1 MSSNVV
7 PFPSCGTARDHSQR
21 GAYRTPPARHVIKVV
36 GFDFAVSEAK
46 EALHQ
51 IRPRDDGVLRALN
64 PTDVRLVGAEFGRNP
79 TLGFSFLFAPINQL
93 HGYPPSLA
101 RGVSDANYAA
111 PSYLV
116 NGHGDLPGAEYAP
129 VAYIYQMHPGNRIR
143 QLRKAAGLTQE
154 QLADRTGFAQD
165 RISNYE
171 NGRRPLRLAEMRVIA
186 RELGCSPA
194 DLLADDDN
202 PERLSPQE
210 KALLEAFRSSS
221 RDAQH
226 FLLAS
231 AQAVSDQEDPQR
243 TAA

>member
-1 MSSNVV
+1 MPSNVV
-7 PFPSCGTARDHSQR
+7 PFPSCGATCDDCQRCTHRTA
-21 GAYRTPPARHVIKVV
+21 PARHVVKVV
-36 GFDFAVSEAK
+36 GLDLAISEA
-46 EALHQ
+46 ENALHQ
-51 IRPRDDGVLRALN
+51 LGTGYYGILGAFN
-64 PTDVRLVGAEFGRNP
+64 PADVRLVSAKFGRNP
-79 TLGFSFLFAPINQL
+79 TLGFSFLFTPIDQL
-93 HGYPPSLA
+93 HRYPPSLA
-101 RGVSDANYAA
+101 RGANKREYAA

-116 NGHGDLPGAEYAP
+116 NGHDDLTGAEYAS

-154 QLADRTGFAQD
+154 QLADRTGYAQD

-202 PERLSPQE
+202 PERLNPQE

-221 RDAQH
+221 SDAQH

>member
-1 MSSNVV
+1 M
-7 PFPSCGTARDHSQR
+7 
-21 GAYRTPPARHVIKVV
+21 GAN
-36 GFDFAVSEAK
+36 
-46 EALHQ
+46 
-51 IRPRDDGVLRALN
+51 DG
-64 PTDVRLVGAEFGRNP
+64 
-79 TLGFSFLFAPINQL
+79 
-93 HGYPPSLA
+93 
-101 RGVSDANYAA
+101 NYAA
-111 PSYLV
+111 LSYLV
-116 NGHGDLPGAEYAP
+116 NGHGDSTGAEYAP

-231 AQAVSDQEDPQR
+231 AQAVSDQEDPRR